1 MIKHQGGCHCGAIRF
16 STEYDPMLVM
26 QCNCI
31 SCRKISGSMT
41 VSACFAEDE
50 IEMTG
55 KCKEYTYSGGSGMPF
70 HRGFCENCGQYVYGK
85 PTAFEG
91 FIVMT
96 LGSFDDPNQFEPK
109 MEIHTINKLK
119 WLKDDGC
126 VKDSFE
132 EGATVERM
140 EAMMENLEQRG

>member
-1 MIKHQGGCHCGAIRF
+1 MA
-16 STEYDPMLVM
+16 
-26 QCNCI
+26 
-31 SCRKISGSMT
+31 

-50 IEMTG
+50 IKMTG

>member
-1 MIKHQGGCHCGAIRF
+1 MIKHQGGCHCGQIRF
-16 STEYDPMLVM
+16 TTEYDPMLVM

-41 VSACFAEDE
+41 VSTMFAEHE

-55 KCKEYTYSGGSGMPF
+55 KCKEYTYPGGSGMPF

-91 FIVMT
+91 FIGISV
-96 LGSFDDPNQFEPK
+96 GSFDDPHQFEPK
-109 MEIHTINKLK
+109 MEIFTDKKLK
-119 WLKDDGC
+119 WLKDNGC
-126 VKDSFE
+126 IKNSFE
-132 EGATVERM
+132 EVATEERIM
-140 EAMMENLEQRG
+140 AMMENMEQRG

>member
-1 MIKHQGGCHCGAIRF
+1 MIKHQGGCHCGEIRF

>member
-1 MIKHQGGCHCGAIRF
+1 MIKHQGGCHCGGIRF

-31 SCRKISGSMT
+31 SCRKISGAMT

-55 KCKEYTYSGGSGMPF
+55 KCKEYTYPGGSGMPF

-96 LGSFDDPNQFEPK
+96 LGSFDDPHQFEPK

-119 WLKDDGC
+119 WLKDNGC
-126 VKDSFE
+126 LKDSFE